1 MLIFSLIFIEVVR
14 TNDYPLFTNPII
26 VHQQLNENSF
36 QGISNNQKFIIKGD
50 FQELRYGDI
59 INPVSYS
66 CKPTSNYGQNLETF
80 NFINYA
86 LSFKIHYQCQITDY
100 NLIKHSSNPYYLL
113 LNFRNNLI
121 SYFSSPRPS
130 YQLINSFILG
140 NNNFSDTTNY
150 YINNL
155 GLSHLFVISGT
166 HLQIFILLFTQLI
179 GYFQMKFTYLKIA
192 ITGFM
197 VFIYFLTGLKI
208 ATLRV
213 IILFLYQLYYQK
225 PLNLILF
232 IDILIIINPFLL
244 YNFGFILSFGLAL
257 FLQAIQQFEVKLNF
271 LKINFLIFLYT
282 APLQLFF
289 NGNLNPFSII
299 INYCLIFLFP
309 FFIIYTLIIFIFPF
323 NFILYPFD
331 FILTLSNTL
340 LIPFD
345 FFRFYLPT
353 LSIIGWGVYI
363 CFFSILFLKKQ
374 INYYLLFILI
384 ILIFFPK
391 PINGVFLFDN
401 QENYITV
408 IKKQETFL
416 IGEINQY
423 NVDTLIKFC
432 KHKMIYQIDHL
443 IITQPN
449 FNDKEVLPKLQ
460 QSFLI
465 KEISINP

>member
-1 MLIFSLIFIEVVR
+1 MIFSLIFVEVIR
-14 TNDYPLFTNPII
+14 TNDYPLLTNPII

-36 QGISNNQKFIIKGD
+36 QGISNHQKFFFKGD
-50 FQELRYGDI
+50 FKDLNYGDI
-59 INPVSYS
+59 IKPISYS
-66 CKPTSNYGQNLETF
+66 CKPTTNNAQNLENF
-80 NFINYA
+80 NFINYT
-86 LSFKIHYQCQITDY
+86 LSFKIHYQCQIITY
-100 NLIKHSSNPYYLL
+100 NLINHSNNPYYLL
-113 LNFRNNLI
+113 LNFRNYLI
-121 SYFSSPRPS
+121 NNFTDSRPS

-166 HLQIFILLFTQLI
+166 HLQIFILLFTQLL
-179 GYFQMKFTYLKIA
+179 GYFQIKFNYLKIF
-192 ITGFM
+192 ITGFLI
-197 VFIYFLTGLKI
+197 FIFFLTGLKI

-213 IILFLYQLYYQK
+213 IIIFLYQLYYQK

-244 YNFGFILSFGLAL
+244 YNYGFILSFGLAI
-257 FLQAIQQFEVKLNF
+257 FLQNIQELEEESNF
-271 LKINFLIFLYT
+271 LKTNFLIFLYT
-282 APLQLFF
+282 TPLQLFF

-299 INYCLIFLFP
+299 INYYLLMLFP
-309 FFIIYTLIIFIFPF
+309 FLIIYTLIVFIFPF
-323 NFILYPFD
+323 NFILNLFD
-331 FILTLSNTL
+331 LILSGFNTL

-345 FFRFYLPT
+345 FLRFHLPT
-353 LSIIGWGVYI
+353 LSIITWGFYLS
-363 CFFSILFLKKQ
+363 FFAIFFIKKQ

-408 IKKQETFL
+408 IKKQETSI
-416 IGEINQY
+416 IGEINEY
-423 NVDTLIKFC
+423 NIDTLIKFC

-449 FNDKEVLPKLQ
+449 FNEKKVIPKLQ

-465 KEISINP
+465 KDISINP

>member
-1 MLIFSLIFIEVVR
+1 MIFIEVIR
-14 TNDYPLFTNPII
+14 TNDYPLFTKPII

-36 QGISNNQKFIIKGD
+36 QGISNHQKFIFKGD
-50 FQELRYGDI
+50 FKNLNYGDI
-59 INPVSYS
+59 ITPISYS
-66 CKPTSNYGQNLETF
+66 CKPTTNYAQNLETF
-80 NFINYA
+80 NFINYT

-100 NLIKHSSNPYYLL
+100 TLINHSATPYYFL
-113 LNFRNNLI
+113 LNFRNSLI
-121 SYFSSPRPS
+121 TNFSSTRPS

-140 NNNFSDTTNY
+140 NNNFSDTTNH

-179 GYFQMKFTYLKIA
+179 GYFQIKFNYLKIA
-192 ITGFM
+192 ITSFLI
-197 VFIYFLTGLKI
+197 FIYFLTGLKI

-213 IILFLYQLYYQK
+213 IIVFLYQLYYQK

-232 IDILIIINPFLL
+232 IDILILINPFIL

-257 FLQAIQQFEVKLNF
+257 FLQVIQQFEVKPNF

-282 APLQLFF
+282 IPLQLFF

-299 INYCLIFLFP
+299 INYYLISLFP
-309 FFIIYTLIIFIFPF
+309 FFIICTLIVFIFPF
-323 NFILYPFD
+323 DFILYPFD

-345 FFRFYLPT
+345 IFRFYLPT
-353 LSIIGWGVYI
+353 LSISRWGFYLS
-363 CFFSILFLKKQ
+363 FFSIFFLKKQ

-384 ILIFFPK
+384 ISIFFPK

-401 QENYITV
+401 HDNYITV
-408 IKKQETFL
+408 VKKQKTFL

-423 NVDTLIKFC
+423 NIDSLIKFC

-443 IITQPN
+443 IITNPN
-449 FNDKEVLPKLQ
+449 FNDEEVIPKLQ

-465 KEISINP
+465 KDIRINP

>member
-1 MLIFSLIFIEVVR
+1 MIFIEVVR

-66 CKPTSNYGQNLETF
+66 CKPTSNYAQNLETF

-86 LSFKIHYQCQITDY
+86 LSFKIHYQCQLTDY
-100 NLIKHSSNPYYLL
+100 NLISHSANPYYLL

-140 NNNFSDTTNY
+140 NNNFSDKTNY

-166 HLQIFILLFTQLI
+166 HLHIFILLFTQLI
-179 GYFQMKFTYLKIA
+179 GYFQIKFTNLKIS
-192 ITGFM
+192 ITVFLF
-197 VFIYFLTGLKI
+197 FIYFITGLKI

-213 IILFLYQLYYQK
+213 IIIFLYQLHYQK
-225 PLNLILF
+225 SLNLILF
-232 IDILIIINPFLL
+232 IDILILLNPFLL

-257 FLQAIQQFEVKLNF
+257 FLQVIQQFEVKPNF
-271 LKINFLIFLYT
+271 LKTNFLIFLYT
-282 APLQLFF
+282 VPLQLFF

-299 INYCLIFLFP
+299 INYCLILLFP
-309 FFIIYTLIIFIFPF
+309 FLIICTLIVFIF
-323 NFILYPFD
+323 PFD
-331 FILTLSNTL
+331 FILNPFDFVLNFLNTL

-345 FFRFYLPT
+345 IFRFYLPT
-353 LSIIGWGVYI
+353 LSIISWGFYFLV
-363 CFFSILFLKKQ
+363 FSILFLKKQ

-401 QENYITV
+401 QENYITLV
-408 IKKQETFL
+408 KKQETIL

-423 NVDTLIKFC
+423 NVDALIKFC

-449 FNDKEVLPKLQ
+449 FNDNIVLPKLQ
-460 QSFLI
+460 QSFSI
-465 KEISINP
+465 KDISINP